1 MSAATQ
7 AGSLL
12 AVSQSL
18 ARDMAGMGM
27 DAGKIAVHYTGCD
40 LALFRPRDRTVAKA
54 ELRVTGP
61 LVVSLGALISRKGHD
76 LVIDAMTEIKE
87 ATLLLV
93 GVMSQDARTGGE
105 GLARAGSS
113 LTLLVVAMVAI
124 VLFTTGVGLIGI
136 TWALSVA
143 GIA

>member
-1 MSAATQ
+1 MVMAL
-7 AGSLL
+7 GVL
-12 AVSQSL
+12 AV
-18 ARDMAGMGM
+18 AA
-27 DAGKIAVHYTGCD
+27 
-40 LALFRPRDRTVAKA
+40 
-54 ELRVTGP
+54 
-61 LVVSLGALISRKGHD
+61 
-76 LVIDAMTEIKE
+76 